1 MCMKDFRENKT
12 ANELRLQRDA
22 DLRRVYFKTVESLG
36 ERSKLLTRTEVIR
49 LTLRN
54 GAPRTYINPEQAEKI
69 WYTHKRKKPFTR
81 KSPIAQRRA
90 NHIIR
95 LMKPLITEQ
104 HLTVKE
110 ASFQAVYAPAPSFF
124 VSVDSAIKNILTGAY
139 DARRIALQEQ
149 REKET
154 QNALPTARDN
164 APARKSKSSAT
175 PFSRD

>member
-1 MCMKDFRENKT
+1 MCMKDFRENRT

-22 DLRRVYFKTVESLG
+22 ELRRAYFETVESLG

-49 LTLRN
+49 LTLRR

-69 WYTHKRKKPFTR
+69 WYTHKREKPLTR
-81 KSPIAQRRA
+81 KSPIAQRLA
-90 NHIIR
+90 NHVIR
-95 LMKPLITEQ
+95 LMEPLITEQ

-124 VSVDSAIKNILTGAY
+124 VSVDSAIKNILSGAY
-139 DARRIALQEQ
+139 DTRRIALQEQ
-149 REKET
+149 REKAK
-154 QNALPTARDN
+154 QNAHPEAQNR
-164 APARKSKSSAT
+164 AQVRKSKSSST

>member
-1 MCMKDFRENKT
+1 MCMKDFRANRT
-12 ANELRLQRDA
+12 ANELRLERDA
-22 DLRRVYFKTVESLG
+22 ELRRAYFETVESLG

-49 LTLRN
+49 LTLRR

-69 WYTHKRKKPFTR
+69 WYTHKREKPLTR

-90 NHIIR
+90 NHVIR
-95 LMKPLITEQ
+95 LMEPLIIEQ

-124 VSVDSAIKNILTGAY
+124 VSVDSVIKNILSGAY
-139 DARRIALQEQ
+139 DARRIALQER

-154 QNALPTARDN
+154 QNALTTARDN